1 MLYTLVPIHACVCL
15 YVCVSAQ
22 AALAILSNVTC
33 VCVCVFASVSEA
45 SPASQENKTKQNR
58 AEKIC
63 AIIPRQA
70 AALCL
75 CAPLPVGP
83 HIITAATLIHH
94 SIVAV
99 LAGPIL
105 SLAQQRYIKKQ

>member
-1 MLYTLVPIHACVCL
+1 MLYTLVPIHACVF
-15 YVCVSAQ
+15 VCVSAQ
-22 AALAILSNVTC
+22 AALAILSNV
-33 VCVCVFASVSEA
+33 VCVFASVSEA

-58 AEKIC
+58 AEEIC

-99 LAGPIL
+99 FAGPIL